1 MDVELNLE
9 TKTHIYFT
17 KTNKITKPCRFGGE
31 ASDPVH
37 VQTNIIQF
45 RIFISFLGTGLVT
58 SSLRTTL
65 YHHFH
70 PACLERG
77 QRPRM
82 YKRKLSN
89 LNLLYVLSK
98 KVKIMGTGLV
108 TPWNIFPFTFKTAF
122 TLVISRLWSLINEMP
137 TGRYLLSQFFFLLD
151 IPSFLT

>member
-65 YHHFH
+65 ITIFTQRVWREVNG
-70 PACLERG
+70 PACTNEN
-77 QRPRM
+77 
-82 YKRKLSN
+82 Y
-89 LNLLYVLSK
+89 
-98 KVKIMGTGLV
+98 
-108 TPWNIFPFTFKTAF
+108 
-122 TLVISRLWSLINEMP
+122 LI
-137 TGRYLLSQFFFLLD
+137 
-151 IPSFLT
+151 